1 MNPTDATII
10 DGMDN
15 RNRGQEN
22 PATSSDSALM
32 SYQEAQT
39 PIDFTEFLNLDANPV
54 SMNDAGSL
62 DSEK

>member
-10 DGMDN
+10 GGLDN
-15 RNRGQEN
+15 RDRSQEN

-32 SYQEAQT
+32 SYQPAQT

-54 SMNDAGSL
+54 AMNDPGSL
-62 DSEK
+62 DSDK